1 MWRLKIGGFVSQHL
15 IQIET
20 FLEKGQMTKKILVIG
35 AVLVLGLAAQGL
47 AAASASAAGGG
58 AKSVWLDSLDVSKA
72 QILSTTAPRGGQSA
86 PARIA
91 AQANKSI
98 DGNDLM
104 INATKYERGVAMNAP
119 SEFDIDLRGGATHF
133 TAIVGVD
140 DESRRAQPAAGARRG
155 GRGGRMMPA
164 RFIVMGDKK
173 VLWQSG
179 PTQAGNEPNKLDI
192 NLAGVQKLRLISEGS
207 NAHADWAMA
216 KIEYSG
222 NDAPVATEV
231 AAAPVVQKYITTP
244 KEAPEPKLTGP
255 KIFGVRPGNPFLFT
269 VTATGERPME
279 FGAKGLPAG
288 LKLDP
293 KTGQIT
299 GKIEKDG
306 KFTVKLTAKN
316 ARGTAERD
324 FRIVAGPTIALTPP
338 MGWNSW
344 NCWGGSVSDAKVRA
358 SAKAMVDTGLINHGW
373 SYINIDDSWMRSPAG
388 RQARDPNLAG
398 PPRDANGEILTNG
411 KFPDMKALTDYIHG
425 LGLKA
430 GIYIGPGPTTCQGL
444 EASWQ
449 HEQQDAK
456 KFGEWGFD
464 YLKYDWCGYSSIAPR
479 DPNLEWLKKPYIL
492 MRQCLDQVHR
502 DIVYSLCQYG
512 WGNVWT
518 WGEEV
523 GGNSWRTTGDIG
535 DSWRSMSTLG
545 FGESDHAQYAK
556 PGHWNDPDMLV
567 LGKVGWGPNLRDCSL
582 TADEQYTHISMWCL
596 VCSPLLIGCP
606 IEMLDEF
613 TLNLLTNDEV
623 LEVSQDP
630 LGQGARRIAR
640 NGDTEVW
647 AKSMEDGSMS
657 VGLFNR
663 FDYAPQTVTV
673 KLADLK
679 INSSAAVR
687 DLWRQKD
694 LGTFKGEF
702 STEVPVHGVVLIRV
716 TPK

>member
-1 MWRLKIGGFVSQHL
+1 MGR
-15 IQIET
+15 
-20 FLEKGQMTKKILVIG
+20 KILVVG
-35 AVLVLGLAAQGL
+35 AVLALGVTAQAV
-47 AAASASAAGGG
+47 AAASSDGG
-58 AKSVWLDSLDVSKA
+58 AAKSIWLDTLDVSKA
-72 QILSTTAPRGGQSA
+72 QIRSTVAPRSGQVA

-98 DGNDLM
+98 DGNDLV
-104 INATKYERGVAMNAP
+104 IKGTKYERGVAMNAP
-119 SEFDIDLRGGATHF
+119 SELNIDLGSKATRF
-133 TAIVGVD
+133 TAIVGID
-140 DESRRAQPAAGARRG
+140 DESRVAQPSPGTRRG
-155 GRGGRMMPA
+155 RRAPA
-164 RFIVMGDKK
+164 RFVILGDKK

-179 PTQAGNEPNKLDI
+179 PVGGNSEPNKLDI
-192 NLAGVQKLRLISEGS
+192 SLSGVQNLRLIFEGY
-207 NAHADWAMA
+207 NMHADWAMA
-216 KIEYSG
+216 RIEYSG
-222 NDAPVATEV
+222 DQAPVAV
-231 AAAPVVQKYITTP
+231 PIAAAPVVEKYVLTP
-244 KEAPEPKLTGP
+244 KAGPEPKLTGP
-255 KIFGVRPGNPFLFT
+255 KVFGVRPGNPFLFT

-279 FGAKGLPAG
+279 FSAKDLPAG
-288 LKLDP
+288 LKLDS

-299 GKIEKDG
+299 GKLEKEG
-306 KFTVKLTAKN
+306 KFTVRLTAKN
-316 ARGTAERD
+316 ARGAAERD
-324 FRIVAGPTIALTPP
+324 FRIVVGPTIALTPP

-344 NCWGGSVSDAKVRA
+344 NCWGPAVSDAKVRA

-373 SYINIDDSWMRSPAG
+373 SYINIDDVWMRGESG
-388 RQARDPNLAG
+388 FYARDPNTG
-398 PPRDANGEILTNG
+398 PPVRDPKGDLIPNT

-430 GIYIGPGPTTCQGL
+430 GIYIGPGPTTCQRL
-444 EASWQ
+444 VASWQ
-449 HEQQDAK
+449 HELQDAK

-464 YLKYDWCGYSSIAPR
+464 YLKYDWCGYSSVAPR

-492 MRQCLDQVHR
+492 MRECLNQVPR

-523 GGNSWRTTGDIG
+523 GGNCWRTTGDIG
-535 DSWRSMSTLG
+535 DSWSSISTLG

-567 LGKVGWGPNLRDCSL
+567 LGKVGWGANVKDCSL
-582 TADEQYTHISMWCL
+582 TADEQYTHISLWCL
-596 VCSPLLIGCP
+596 VASPLLIGCP
-606 IEMLDEF
+606 IELCDEF

-623 LEVSQDP
+623 LEVNQDP
-630 LGQGARRIAR
+630 LGQGASRIAR
-640 NGDTEVW
+640 DGDTEVW
-647 AKSMEDGSMS
+647 AKTMEDGSMA

-679 INSSAAVR
+679 INGSAAVR